1 MLLWLVVGGEAK
13 VTGSGGGEG
22 AYTCPHR
29 YHFLGPLDKRE
40 GGEGVLYIDR
50 ERVGRGVI

>member
-1 MLLWLVVGGEAK
+1 M
-13 VTGSGGGEG
+13 TGSGGGEG